1 MKADG
6 EIKLKEKN
14 TEPQSFQD
22 VSVQM
27 PYTSIEFEKTHCMEY
42 TQLQI
47 EEFFAQLLDVVAE
60 STSDSRSA
68 SVEIVWG
75 ASSILR
81 FPNWCLN
88 GIDVG
93 THTLCVYTI
102 HSRYKIH
109 C

>member
-1 MKADG
+1 
-6 EIKLKEKN
+6 
-14 TEPQSFQD
+14 
-22 VSVQM
+22 M
-27 PYTSIEFEKTHCMEY
+27 PYTSIEFEKTPCMEY

-60 STSDSRSA
+60 RTSDSRSA
-68 SVEIVWG
+68 SVDIVWG

-93 THTLCVYTI
+93 THTLCIY
-102 HSRYKIH
+102 HSFKVQNTLLKKSRVWTEV
-109 C
+109 